1 MLIFLLLML
10 WLMELNLVCLGEGR
24 SPDGVPRRAGEEAA
38 PVARQ
43 QGPHL
48 DPASRLTPLSWI
60 LAPDGGA
67 SGSESSQNKVNQ
79 QGGMESG
86 RKDNIYGISL

>member
-1 MLIFLLLML
+1 MLLLML

-24 SPDGVPRRAGEEAA
+24 APDGVARRAGEEAA

-48 DPASRLTPLSWI
+48 DPAT
-60 LAPDGGA
+60 
-67 SGSESSQNKVNQ
+67 SS
-79 QGGMESG
+79 
-86 RKDNIYGISL
+86 